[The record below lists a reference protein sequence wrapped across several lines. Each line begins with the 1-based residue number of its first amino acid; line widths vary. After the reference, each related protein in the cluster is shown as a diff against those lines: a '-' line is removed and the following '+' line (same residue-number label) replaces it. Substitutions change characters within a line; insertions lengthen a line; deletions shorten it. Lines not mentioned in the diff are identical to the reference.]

1 MKGVGHSRL
10 LSAADRDMKKRTH
23 DRVLC
28 ASVHANIVEEDHK
41 WRIYSAGGVT
51 ATERRAY
58 GGVRVW
64 SSN

>member
-10 LSAADRDMKKRTH
+10 LSAADRDMKKKTH

-41 WRIYSAGGVT
+41 WRIYSAGGGDGN
-51 ATERRAY
+51 RAK
-58 GGVRVW
+58 GVWGRQGLE
-64 SSN
+64 